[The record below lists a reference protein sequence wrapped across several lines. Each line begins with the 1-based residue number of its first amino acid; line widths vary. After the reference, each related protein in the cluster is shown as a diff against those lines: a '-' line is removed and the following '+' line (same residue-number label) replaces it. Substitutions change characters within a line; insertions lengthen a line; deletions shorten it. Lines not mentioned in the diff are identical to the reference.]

1 MSRLCE
7 KEYYKNDTFFNFDID
22 FFNASRALVEIFFYD
37 NITSDYRQRIMNI
50 VGMTDDDFNVLFFK
64 DQKGF

>member
-37 NITSDYRQRIMNI
+37 NITSDYR
-50 VGMTDDDFNVLFFK
+50 
-64 DQKGF
+64 